1 MQYYS
6 DMFRIQS
13 ETTWQPKKRE
23 NMTGSQGEKN
33 QQMPTSRSVKC
44 WKDQRLSSNFC
55 NYSPWGKY
63 IWNEWIEILSK
74 ETEST
79 KKKQKANKQKMQ
91 LETLKLKNTISN
103 FF

>member
-33 QQMPTSRSVKC
+33 QQMPTSN
-44 WKDQRLSSNFC
+44 D
-55 NYSPWGKY
+55 
-63 IWNEWIEILSK
+63 
-74 ETEST
+74 
-79 KKKQKANKQKMQ
+79 
-91 LETLKLKNTISN
+91 KNQNDKNVGIRR
-103 FF
+103 